1 MNIVERLTRA
11 LHDEAERVDPDVD
24 RMYAA
29 TLRRLTKPGVR
40 RTGELLW
47 PLLVTVVVL
56 ALLVGSA
63 VILQHHWQKPVVP
76 AGTSKAGGVST
87 TFTCPGQITV
97 DDAGRKQDDSFLP
110 SIDGPRGISQERI
123 AQAAAD
129 EVGAPRYSYVEN
141 GDDATLRLG
150 NADGSLASISTFRR
164 TQAGWDLVTTTQCA
178 AEDGGILV
186 PVDDPLRL
194 GAHGTK
200 PYPARSMIENPE
212 SAVLVD
218 DRSTYDEAG
227 LVKHHTIW
235 ASQCGPRICVVG
247 GTPTSMVLPEIKAAQ
262 PPGDITSLLLAP
274 DLMVGRTRSL
284 VLWVVYDADRSVS
297 SIVMRLRD
305 GTTLPAVR
313 KSGPGWRGRAY
324 FALGRPDEVESVLV
338 RHRGGTT
345 TTYPAKDITDPN
357 VG

>member
-1 MNIVERLTRA
+1 MNTEERLTRA

-29 TLRRLTKPGVR
+29 TMRRLTKPGVR

-63 VILQHHWQKPVVP
+63 VILQHHWQKTVVP

-110 SIDGPRGISQERI
+110 SIDGPPHVHVSQDRI

-150 NADGSLASISTFRR
+150 NADGSLASVSTFHR
-164 TQAGWDLVTTTQCA
+164 TPAGWDLVTTTKCA
-178 AEDGGILV
+178 AADGGILV

-200 PYPARSMIENPE
+200 PYPARSMIDNPA

-218 DRSTYDEAG
+218 DRST
-227 LVKHHTIW
+227 
-235 ASQCGPRICVVG
+235 
-247 GTPTSMVLPEIKAAQ
+247 
-262 PPGDITSLLLAP
+262 
-274 DLMVGRTRSL
+274 
-284 VLWVVYDADRSVS
+284 
-297 SIVMRLRD
+297 LR
-305 GTTLPAVR
+305 
-313 KSGPGWRGRAY
+313 RGRAGQ
-324 FALGRPDEVESVLV
+324 APHDLGLAVRPPDLRRRWHPDRDGAPRDQGGPATRGHHLTASRPRLDGRPHPLAGAVGRLRRRPQRVLGRDAAP
-338 RHRGGTT
+338 
-345 TTYPAKDITDPN
+345 
-357 VG
+357 